1 MGKRI
6 LAVDAYN
13 VIEIF
18 RKLELSF
25 EEIAALGFHLEDE
38 PDRKLTPE
46 LIAVW
51 YEEEKRERVPL
62 TTIIDKDKEPKA

>member
-1 MGKRI
+1 MGKRA
-6 LAVDAYN
+6 LAVDAYH

-18 RKLELSF
+18 RKLGLSF

-38 PDRKLTPE
+38 PDRKLTPA

-51 YEEEKRERVPL
+51 YEEEKRERAPL
-62 TTIIDKDKEPKA
+62 ATIIDKDKEPKA